1 MSHLVFILNFTA
13 EVMETMTKELVKA
26 EETIRLLNG
35 SMREKQAEIHRLS
48 DLRTMHEVKLEQM
61 NQFSKK
67 LLAVNEKLVAHFS
80 NLTPGGIGSARPF
93 AIVNVNKKVP
103 APKTAIMS
111 TASSREKRN
120 PVPAVKPSRQE
131 PLSDAALYYQKVN
144 EALAEE
150 FDKIRFSKVE
160 SKPRRVKTKK
170 TLISNRKSS
179 MTSEPAPQHVT
190 VIHVPE
196 ARSTVSVDD
205 FGSSSP
211 IRGSPPRGQ
220 QSVSMS
226 YEGNS
231 LGRADVSGVIAS
243 LEEEYDALNAQ
254 YKHLV
259 QAVKR
264 HGDTAQ
270 ASEMIATL
278 QRLQRKEEQIR
289 QLRGES

>member
-1 MSHLVFILNFTA
+1 
-13 EVMETMTKELVKA
+13 MTKELVKA
-26 EETIRLLNG
+26 EETIRLLN
-35 SMREKQAEIHRLS
+35 SSLREKQAEIHRLS
-48 DLRTMHEVKLEQM
+48 DLRTMHEVKLEQL

-80 NLTPGGIGSARPF
+80 NLGPGSIGSARPF

-103 APKTAIMS
+103 APKTVMMS

-120 PVPAVKPSRQE
+120 NAQVVKPARQE
-131 PLSDAALYYQKVN
+131 PLSDAALYYHKVN
-144 EALAEE
+144 EALSEE
-150 FDKIRFSKVE
+150 FDKIRFSKID
-160 SKPRRVKTKK
+160 SKQKRAKVKK
-170 TLISNRKSS
+170 TLISNRKLSA
-179 MTSEPAPQHVT
+179 TNEPTPQHVT

-211 IRGSPPRGQ
+211 IKGSPLRGHQ
-220 QSVSMS
+220 NISMS
-226 YEGNS
+226 YESNS
-231 LGRADVSGVIAS
+231 MGRADISGVIAS

-278 QRLQRKEEQIR
+278 QRLQKKEEQIK